1 LDGVHFISSGSPFL
15 NKILKKGFPIN
26 HISLIY
32 GEASTGKT
40 TLVMQSSFE
49 VVKENFKVLYIDLD
63 HSFSLNRLIQ
73 ITGSDFKNIGEQI
86 VIFSPKDFD
95 EQSKLIENLE
105 NYITNKVL
113 LVVLDGI
120 TTLYRESLGPK
131 KSVFPLNR
139 ELNRQLAYLAELAIN
154 HKLAVLVTSQI
165 HSVFN
170 GENWSTEPVAN
181 RILFH
186 WAKVILSLRPTPK
199 SNIKKAIVERNLKTN
214 DKKEICFFTI
224 TNNGLE
230 FLDQFN
236 T

>member
-1 LDGVHFISSGSPFL
+1 MNGADSVSSGSPFL
-15 NKILKKGFPIN
+15 NRILKKGFPVN
-26 HISLIY
+26 SISLIY

-49 VVKENFKVLYIDLD
+49 AVKENFKVLYIDSD

-73 ITGSDFKNIGEQI
+73 ITGSDLRKIGERI
-86 VIFSPKDFD
+86 VIFSPKDFN

-105 NYITNKVL
+105 KYITKKVIL
-113 LVVLDGI
+113 IVLDGI

-154 HKLAVLVTSQI
+154 YKLAVLVTSQI

-170 GENWSTEPVAN
+170 GDNWSTEPVAN

-186 WAKVILSLRPTPK
+186 WAKVILSLKLTPK
-199 SNIKKAIVERNLKTN
+199 SNIKKAILERNLKTN

-230 FLDQFN
+230 FIDQFN